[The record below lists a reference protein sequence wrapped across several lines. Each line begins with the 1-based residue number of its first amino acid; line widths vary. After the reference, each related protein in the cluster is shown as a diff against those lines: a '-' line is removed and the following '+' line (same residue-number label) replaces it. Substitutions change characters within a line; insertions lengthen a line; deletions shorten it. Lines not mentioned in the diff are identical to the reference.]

1 MYPIIVRF
9 LSEFLVF
16 FLLIP
21 AVYLLVKK
29 DINILLKIL
38 LSVAITYLLR
48 KITGTIWDEPRPYIV
63 DPAII
68 IYPFHRLPDSS
79 FFSTHASV
87 SMAFAASVFFRYKR
101 LGIFL
106 MAVSFFVALGR
117 VLGGLHYYH
126 DVAFGLLVGFIIAFL
141 INKYYQHWKNY
152 LVKKGRFLVD
162 I

>member
-1 MYPIIVRF
+1 MYPIFVRF

-29 DINILLKIL
+29 DINILIKIL
-38 LSVAITYLLR
+38 LSVVITYLLR
-48 KITGTIWDEPRPYIV
+48 KITGTILYEPRPYIV

-101 LGIFL
+101 LGTLLVIGSFL
-106 MAVSFFVALGR
+106 VALGR

-126 DVAFGLLVGFIIAFL
+126 DVTFGLLVGFVVAFL

-152 LVKKGRFLVD
+152 LVKRAGF
-162 I
+162 